1 MWELIGPLLRIPLE
15 FSFGHGESLK
25 VAQGSALI
33 ATKLDLF
40 PHKHSNGNMLLERCT
55 LVGEAVLEKSL

>member
-1 MWELIGPLLRIPLE
+1 MWELIDPFPAFLVSSHLAT
-15 FSFGHGESLK
+15 ESLK

-40 PHKHSNGNMLLERCT
+40 PHKHSNCNMLLERCT